1 MIRILS
7 ELVITKIRSIGTMY
21 TPKSNN
27 KVIRK
32 NRPCWGAILKYE
44 GETIYKNSHSQYVS
58 DANHLVILPKGA
70 SYEWS
75 CTQSGH
81 YIIVDFESDLDCA
94 DLFSLDITEND
105 GILKTFKELEKLRLS
120 KKPLFEMESINLVYS
135 LILKS
140 IKSHFNNTNYT
151 PSAKKNRLLPAINYI
166 VNNFTKS
173 IRNEDL
179 AEICQIS
186 TVYFRKLFFEI
197 YGVSPMTYIHNLR
210 IRRAKEML
218 RSDYSSITD
227 IAFTLG
233 YNSIY
238 EFSKDFKKHTGVS
251 PSKY

>member
-105 GILKTFKELEKLRLS
+105 GILKMFKELEKLRLS

-166 VNNFTKS
+166 VNNFTKP

-179 AEICQIS
+179 A
-186 TVYFRKLFFEI
+186 VYGI
-197 YGVSPMTYIHNLR
+197 SPMTYIHNLR